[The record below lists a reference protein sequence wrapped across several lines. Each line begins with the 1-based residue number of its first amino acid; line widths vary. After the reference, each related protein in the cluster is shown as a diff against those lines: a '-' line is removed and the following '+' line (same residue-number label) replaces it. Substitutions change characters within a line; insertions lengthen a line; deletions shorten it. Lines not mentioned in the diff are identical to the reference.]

1 MTTIEFDQED
11 AWIFWSIPAN
21 ESGTDLRG
29 LISAADALNHAIPS
43 REQIELSI
51 DRGLQAGVIELDGS
65 CFRFALYLR
74 DDITSAYSVSKT
86 WFKQLDA
93 LFEYIAS
100 RKWGHAGTAG
110 YRLPEKEYE
119 AVVEEYLRSFKT

>member
-51 DRGLQAGVIELDGS
+51 DRGLQAGVIEL
-65 CFRFALYLR
+65 
-74 DDITSAYSVSKT
+74 SVSKT